1 MFKIHFGVLFRIFAA
16 TNFRFLKR
24 LKPYLL
30 FTKFRLSFLVIISAL
45 SGYLFMGGSD
55 LMVLLKLSLGG
66 FFVTAASNGTN
77 QILERRQD
85 ALMKRTQNRPLVTQE
100 ISMINAVGMC
110 VVFLLVGSY
119 FLLSINIASLL
130 LGLGAF
136 FSYSFVYT
144 PLKSKTPWA
153 VFVGAF
159 PGAIPPMLGAIAHT
173 GSFGFIPGL
182 LFFVQFMWQFPH
194 FWAIAWAMH
203 DDYLKAGYFLLP
215 TRSGKSKQTALLISL
230 YSAFLIPIS
239 LIPWLLNLT
248 SVYSLII
255 VGSLGVWFYFKSF
268 RLYNL
273 CDDSSAKKLMFASF
287 VYLPVIQFTYVFTKI
302 I

>member
-1 MFKIHFGVLFRIFAA
+1 MFKIHIGVLFRIFAA
-16 TNFRFLKR
+16 INFRFLKR

-55 LMVLLKLSLGG
+55 LIVLIKLSLGG

-100 ISMINAVGMC
+100 ISMVNAVGLC
-110 VVFLLVGSY
+110 IVFLLVGSY
-119 FLLSINIASLL
+119 SLLSINTASCL
-130 LGLGAF
+130 LGIGAF
-136 FSYSFVYT
+136 LSYSFVYT
-144 PLKSKTPWA
+144 PMKSKTPWA

-239 LIPWLLNLT
+239 LIPWVLNLT
-248 SVYSLII
+248 NVYSLII
-255 VGSLGVWFYFKSF
+255 VGALGVWFYFKSF

-287 VYLPVIQFTYVFTKI
+287 VYLTVIQFTYVFTKVI
-302 I
+302 

>member
-1 MFKIHFGVLFRIFAA
+1 MFMMQFAVLFRIFAA
-16 TNFRFLKR
+16 SIVAFLKH

-30 FTKFRLSFLVIISAL
+30 FTKFRLSLLVIISAL

-55 LMVLLKLSLGG
+55 LFVLLKLCLGG

-77 QILERRQD
+77 QILEREED
-85 ALMKRTQNRPLVTQE
+85 SLMKRTQNRPLVTQE
-100 ISMINAVGMC
+100 ISVVNAVVLC
-110 VVFLLVGSY
+110 IVFLLVGSY
-119 FLLSINIASLL
+119 FLLSINTASFL

-136 FSYSFVYT
+136 ISYSFVYT
-144 PLKSKTPWA
+144 PLKSRTPWA

-159 PGAIPPMLGAIAHT
+159 PGAIPPMLGAIAQT

-203 DDYLKAGYFLLP
+203 DDYLRAGYFLLP
-215 TRSGKSKQTALLISL
+215 SRSGKSKQTALLISL

-248 SVYSLII
+248 NIYSLII
-255 VGSLGVWFYFKSF
+255 VGALGVWFYFKSF

-287 VYLPVIQFTYVFTKI
+287 VYLPVIQFTYVFTKVI
-302 I
+302 

>member
-1 MFKIHFGVLFRIFAA
+1 MFKIHIGVLFRIFA
-16 TNFRFLKR
+16 TINFRFLKR

-55 LMVLLKLSLGG
+55 LIVLIKLSLGG

-100 ISMINAVGMC
+100 ISMVNAVGLC
-110 VVFLLVGSY
+110 IVFLLVGSY
-119 FLLSINIASLL
+119 SLLSINTASCL
-130 LGLGAF
+130 LGIGAF
-136 FSYSFVYT
+136 LSYSFVYT
-144 PLKSKTPWA
+144 PMKSKTPWA

-239 LIPWLLNLT
+239 LIPWVLNLT
-248 SVYSLII
+248 NVYSLII
-255 VGSLGVWFYFKSF
+255 VGALGVWFYFKSF

-287 VYLPVIQFTYVFTKI
+287 VYLPVIQFTYVFTKVI
-302 I
+302 

>member
-1 MFKIHFGVLFRIFAA
+1 MFKIHIGVLFRIFAA
-16 TNFRFLKR
+16 KNFRFLKR

-55 LMVLLKLSLGG
+55 LIVLIKLSLGG

-100 ISMINAVGMC
+100 ISMVNAVGLC
-110 VVFLLVGSY
+110 IVFLLVGSY
-119 FLLSINIASLL
+119 SLLSINAASCL
-130 LGLGAF
+130 LGIGAF
-136 FSYSFVYT
+136 LSYSFVYT
-144 PLKSKTPWA
+144 PMKSKTPWA

-248 SVYSLII
+248 NVYSLII
-255 VGSLGVWFYFKSF
+255 VGALGVWFYFKSF

-287 VYLPVIQFTYVFTKI
+287 VYLPVIQFTYVFTKVI
-302 I
+302 